1 MNRAAHGRSL
11 DARRAITRHVGVS
24 ARRARRDGDRH
35 GAMPDCRPDMRA
47 AMVFVQLAEVAAAGR
62 FVILQLRVEQCDVD
76 DPGTASVVRP
86 VGRWVN
92 QR

>member
-1 MNRAAHGRSL
+1 
-11 DARRAITRHVGVS
+11 
-24 ARRARRDGDRH
+24 
-35 GAMPDCRPDMRA
+35 
-47 AMVFVQLAEVAAAGR
+47 MVFVQLAEVAAAGR